1 MSVLSGS
8 GPVLHPTDFSEAA
21 LAAHPYSL
29 YLAGLF
35 GTDLHLLHANA
46 EGGEDRT
53 GAGAFPDTE
62 RAWTEVR
69 RWLVGSSAAG
79 GGTRGEGQA
88 PGVGQETKRGE
99 EPAGAILAYAEE
111 IGAGAICMG
120 THGRGGIRR
129 LVLGSVTEQVVRGA
143 HRPVMTVRQGA
154 RGWSQEGPRRVLVG
168 ADLSPMMQPALAWA
182 GALAVATGARLTAA
196 HVVTSHA
203 GAAEHDRRQRI
214 HAAFRELGLEEDVIL
229 DAEISA
235 GDPESRIRDLAEE
248 QEVDLIVTATH
259 GRSGPARLVLGSTTE
274 TLVRRAPCPVLTV
287 SEPPPGIGGG
297 EKGDEG

>member
-29 YLAGLF
+29 YLAALF
-35 GTDLHLLHANA
+35 GTDLHLLHVNA
-46 EGGEDRT
+46 EEGEDGT
-53 GAGAFPDTE
+53 GAEAFPDTE
-62 RAWTEVR
+62 RAWTEAR
-69 RWLVGSSAAG
+69 RWLDGNAAAG
-79 GGTRGEGQA
+79 EGTRGEGRA
-88 PGVGQETKRGE
+88 PGVRQETKRGE
-99 EPAGAILAYAEE
+99 EPAEAILAYAEK

-129 LVLGSVTEQVVRGA
+129 LVLGSVSEQVVRGA
-143 HRPVMTVRQGA
+143 HRPVMTVRQGV

-182 GALAVATGARLTAA
+182 GVLAAATGARLTAA

-203 GAAEHDRRQRI
+203 GAAEHDRLQKI
-214 HAAFRELGLEEDVIL
+214 HAAFRELGLEDVNM

-235 GDPESRIRDLAEE
+235 GEPERRIRNLAEE
-248 QEVDLIVTATH
+248 QGVDLIVTATH
-259 GRSGPARLVLGSTTE
+259 GRSGSARLVIGSVTE
-274 TLVRRAPCPVLTV
+274 SLVRRAPCPVLTV
-287 SEPPPGIGGG
+287 SDPPPGIGGG